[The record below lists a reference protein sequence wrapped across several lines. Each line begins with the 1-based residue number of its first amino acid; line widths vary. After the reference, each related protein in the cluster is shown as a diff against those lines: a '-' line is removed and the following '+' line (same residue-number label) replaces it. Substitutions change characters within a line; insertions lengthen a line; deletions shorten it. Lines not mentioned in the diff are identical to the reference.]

1 MLDDGGRRLA
11 VSFAMVLAGQT
22 VEDRDAR
29 PPESLE
35 SFTAEE
41 IYKRGEY
48 ELENSRK
55 PQDAVTAAKA
65 ALAKMSPEERAA
77 FLASLA

>member
-1 MLDDGGRRLA
+1 MAGIRSAGSLVALA
-11 VSFAMVLAGQT
+11 LSATLLAGCGGQSS
-22 VEDRDAR
+22 R

-55 PQDAVTAAKA
+55 PQDAVHY
-65 ALAKMSPEERAA
+65 L
-77 FLASLA
+77 SLIHI